1 MKRTLKLALRDY
13 KFLLSKSER
22 VHKKF
27 PHFDEGELKYLRRL
41 TIRKGAQLGLG
52 FYIGNR
58 FGEDISDIN
67 IQVFFEDDT
76 RSGVEEVPLFCDYM
90 PYAFAKR
97 VELIERCIF
106 ALEHPDG
113 IKRKGLV
120 AKALFGEES
129 IESINGKIKASLLR
143 K

>member
-1 MKRTLKLALRDY
+1 MKQKLKLALRDY
-13 KFLLSKSER
+13 KFLLSESER

-27 PHFDEGELKYLRRL
+27 PHFDEVELKYLRRL
-41 TIRKGAQLGLG
+41 TIRKSAQLGLCI
-52 FYIGNR
+52 YIGNR
-58 FGEDISDIN
+58 FGEVISDIN
-67 IQVFFEDDT
+67 IQVFFEGD
-76 RSGVEEVPLFCDYM
+76 RRYVEEVPLFCDFM

-129 IESINGKIKASLLR
+129 IESINQKIKKAVL
-143 K
+143 